1 MILTNMPRTCRV
13 SPALLKQLL
22 INKSG
27 LVFGIEAFNYKGNNE
42 YSIYTIAL
50 TLAALIAG
58 SSALMAQNK
67 PVETTGS
74 KPMVIDAALT
84 DNRYQL
90 YEGEVLKTDPK
101 TRTITFKNKEGESKF
116 VAGPE
121 ISNFAQIKIGDR
133 VNVTY
138 ETAVA
143 IELIKTK
150 STGIRS
156 KVETSTVT
164 NSKPNEK
171 PSEIIA
177 NTSTIIADIVG
188 VDRDKKLVSVKG
200 PSGKVTTVTVKNPA
214 LLADVAVGE
223 QVKVVYFDAMA
234 ASITTPKKK

>member
-1 MILTNMPRTCRV
+1 MNIKFRR
-13 SPALLKQLL
+13 
-22 INKSG
+22 I
-27 LVFGIEAFNYKGNNE
+27 VF
-42 YSIYTIAL
+42 
-50 TLAALIAG
+50 TLAALIGGA
-58 SSALMAQNK
+58 STLMAQTK
-67 PVETTGS
+67 SVDTTGS
-74 KPMVIDAALT
+74 KPMVIDAAIT

-101 TRTITFKNKEGESKF
+101 TRTITFKNKEGESRF
-116 VAGPE
+116 VAGSE
-121 ISNFAQIKIGDR
+121 ITNFAQIKKGDR

-171 PSEIIA
+171 PSELIA
-177 NTSTIIADIVG
+177 NTITIIADIVG

-200 PSGKVTTVTVKNPA
+200 PSGNITTVNVKNPA

>member
-1 MILTNMPRTCRV
+1 MNIKFTAIAFT
-13 SPALLKQLL
+13 LL
-22 INKSG
+22 
-27 LVFGIEAFNYKGNNE
+27 
-42 YSIYTIAL
+42 
-50 TLAALIAG
+50 ALIG
-58 SSALMAQNK
+58 GTSTLMAQTK
-67 PVETTGS
+67 PIDTAGS
-74 KPMVIDAALT
+74 KPMVIDAAIT
-84 DNRYQL
+84 NNRYQL

-121 ISNFAQIKIGDR
+121 ITNFAQIKKGDR

-171 PSEIIA
+171 PSEVIA
-177 NTSTIIADIVG
+177 NTTTIIADIVG

-200 PSGKVTTVTVKNPA
+200 PSGNITTVTVKNPA

>member
-1 MILTNMPRTCRV
+1 MNIQFTR
-13 SPALLKQLL
+13 
-22 INKSG
+22 
-27 LVFGIEAFNYKGNNE
+27 
-42 YSIYTIAL
+42 IAL

-177 NTSTIIADIVG
+177 NTTTIIADIVG